1 MFGKKLIVLYVGI
14 LSASSFYMPD
24 DDFQYSQNM
33 LQYCIQQNTAK
44 YNYDVSLEAFTVTE
58 FNVIFSG

>member
-1 MFGKKLIVLYVGI
+1 MMEVTVMCGKKLIVLYVGI

-33 LQYCIQQNTAK
+33 LQYRIQ
-44 YNYDVSLEAFTVTE
+44 
-58 FNVIFSG
+58 